1 MLLLGTI
8 VNAATVIVGGVTGA
22 LAGRRLGTRFS
33 EAAFRGIGL
42 FTLVI
47 GTYMAL
53 MTSSFLILAA
63 SVVLGSIA
71 GEAMGVSAALERFGT
86 ALGRR
91 LSFGGERFAEG
102 MVAAFLLF
110 CMGSMT
116 VLGAVQEGMGRSS
129 ELLLTKA
136 LMDGVAGAMLASA
149 LGVGVVFSVI
159 PLLLYQGG
167 LTLAAAVLGSGLP
180 EQVVAEVSAAG
191 GVLLIG
197 LGIDILGIRKM
208 NAANILPALLIAGI
222 LAAAFQ

>member
-47 GTYMAL
+47 GIYMAL

>member
-1 MLLLGTI
+1 VLLLGTI
-8 VNAATVIVGGVTGA
+8 VNVATVIAGGTAGA
-22 LAGRRLGTRFS
+22 LAGKRFGTRFN

-47 GTYMAL
+47 GLYMAL
-53 MTSSFLILAA
+53 MTSGILMLAA

-71 GEAMGVSAALERFGT
+71 GEAMGIASALKRFGT

-91 LSFGGERFAEG
+91 MSFGGERFAEG

-149 LGVGVVFSVI
+149 LGPGVVFSVI

-167 LTLAAAVLGSGLP
+167 LTLVAAGFGSGLP
-180 EQVVAEVSAAG
+180 EHVVAEVSAAG
-191 GVLLIG
+191 GVLLTG
-197 LGIDILGIRKM
+197 LGIEILGIRRM
-208 NAANILPALLIAGI
+208 NTANMLPALLIAGV
-222 LAAAFQ
+222 LSAAFH